1 MLQYILRKLLF
12 SIPVIIGVSILVFLM
27 IHLVP
32 GDPARIA
39 AGVKA
44 TDAQVEQ
51 TREILGLNDPLHIQ
65 FINFTKGALVGD
77 FGKSIR
83 TKRPISVEL
92 ASRIPCTF
100 QLAFLSLIIA
110 TTFGLVLG
118 VISSAF
124 RGTIIDNI
132 TMIGALFGLSMPSFW
147 RGLMLILLF
156 SFVLGWFPASGYA
169 GPFWTWEGFRHLIL
183 PAISLGTAYT
193 GTLARLTRS
202 NMLEVLGQDYIRT
215 ARSKGLKERVVFFK
229 HALRNAL
236 ISVVTVIGLSLGILL
251 GGAMITETVFS
262 LPGIGS
268 LGVTAI
274 LARDYKLVQAI
285 VMLMAIIFVFVNL
298 IVDIIYSMLDP
309 RIKYD

>member
-39 AGVKA
+39 AGIKA

-51 TREILGLNDPLHIQ
+51 TRELLGLNDPLHIQ
-65 FINFTKGALVGD
+65 YVNFVKGALVGD

-83 TKRPISVEL
+83 TKRPISSEL

-110 TTFGLVLG
+110 TTFGLLLG

-124 RGTIIDNI
+124 RGTIIDNL

-169 GPFWTWEGFRHLIL
+169 GPFWTWEGFKHLIL

-202 NMLEVLGQDYIRT
+202 NMLEVLGKDYIRT
-215 ARSKGLKERVVFFK
+215 ARSKGLTEKVVFFK

-236 ISVVTVIGLSLGILL
+236 ISVITVIGLSLGILL

-274 LARDYKLVQAI
+274 LARDYNLVQAI

-298 IVDIIYSMLDP
+298 VVDIIYSMLDP

>member
-1 MLQYILRKLLF
+1 LLQYILRKLLF

-285 VMLMAIIFVFVNL
+285 VMLMATIFVIVNL
-298 IVDIIYSMLDP
+298 VVDIIYSILDP

>member
-51 TREILGLNDPLHIQ
+51 TRELLGLNDPLHIQ
-65 FINFTKGALVGD
+65 FVNFAKGAIVGD

-110 TTFGLVLG
+110 TTFGLFLG

-169 GPFWTWEGFRHLIL
+169 GPFWTWEGFKHLIL

-285 VMLMAIIFVFVNL
+285 VMLMAIIFVIVNL

>member
-1 MLQYILRKLLF
+1 
-12 SIPVIIGVSILVFLM
+12 M
-27 IHLVP
+27 IHLIP

-39 AGVKA
+39 AGIKA
-44 TDAQVEQ
+44 TDNQVQ
-51 TREILGLNDPLHIQ
+51 QMRKRLNLNKPLYVQ
-65 FINFTKGALVGD
+65 YFLFVKGAVTGD

-83 TKRPISVEL
+83 TKRPISEEL
-92 ASRIPCTF
+92 KSRIPCTF
-100 QLAFLSLIIA
+100 QLAFLAIILA
-110 TTFGLVLG
+110 TIFGLVFG
-118 VISSAF
+118 VIASAY
-124 RGTIIDNI
+124 RGTIIDNM
-132 TMIGALFGLSMPSFW
+132 TMVGALFGLSMPSFW

-156 SFVLGWFPASGYA
+156 SFILGWFPSSGYG
-169 GPFWTWEGFRHLIL
+169 GPIWTLKGLKHLAL
-183 PAISLGTAYT
+183 PAISLGMAYT

-202 NMLEVLGQDYIRT
+202 NMLEVLGKDYIRT

-236 ISVVTVIGLSLGILL
+236 ISVITVIGLSLGILM

-285 VMLMAIIFVFVNL
+285 VLLMAIVFVVVNL
-298 IVDIIYSMLDP
+298 VVDILYSILDP

>member
-51 TREILGLNDPLHIQ
+51 TREMLGLNDPLHIQ
-65 FINFTKGALVGD
+65 FINFAKGAIVGD

-110 TTFGLVLG
+110 TTFGLLLG

-169 GPFWTWEGFRHLIL
+169 GPFWTWEGFKHLIL

-285 VMLMAIIFVFVNL
+285 VMLMAIIFVIVNL
-298 IVDIIYSMLDP
+298 VVDIIYSMLDP

>member
-39 AGVKA
+39 AGIKA

-51 TREILGLNDPLHIQ
+51 TRKMLGLDDPLHIQ
-65 FINFTKGALVGD
+65 YINFVKGALVGD

-110 TTFGLVLG
+110 TTFGLILG

-169 GPFWTWEGFRHLIL
+169 GPFWTWEGFKHLIL

-285 VMLMAIIFVFVNL
+285 VMLMATIFVIVNL
-298 IVDIIYSMLDP
+298 VVDIIYSILDP